1 MAQETLDDLLKRYNQ
16 NSVSYISVTELR
28 RLQFNENITLFDG
41 REKYE
46 FDVSHIPNADHI
58 GYNDF
63 SLEAISDTY
72 PEKETPIVVY
82 CTVGIR
88 SEEICKKLIDAGYSD
103 VKNLY
108 GGICEWKNNQYPVI
122 DSTQSETENVHT
134 FSKHWSKWLTQGVKI
149 YE

>member
-108 GGICEWKNNQYPVI
+108 GGICEWKNNQ
-122 DSTQSETENVHT
+122 
-134 FSKHWSKWLTQGVKI
+134 
-149 YE
+149 